1 MTLKTVLK
9 ATIAATALG
18 LGLAGT
24 TTTAQAAQELTCDS
38 NPGGYNYCR
47 TSTAA
52 GVTLLTQRSRYG
64 CYQNDTW
71 GYDSGGIWVANG
83 CSATFRIGR
92 EDKSDNTAA
101 AVGLGILALA
111 ILGAGSDNNDDGYNE
126 PPPPPP
132 PPPPQGYPGG
142 YPPPGGYPQGGYQ
155 PPPPPPPQG
164 YPPGSYQQG
173 YNQYYG
179 AATIIPCNSRK
190 NKYQFCAAPVRNYVE
205 LVQQRS
211 KSSCRFNKSWGYDR
225 KGVWVNKGCRAD
237 FAIY

>member
-1 MTLKTVLK
+1 MTVKIVLK
-9 ATIAATALG
+9 AAIAAAALSF
-18 LGLAGT
+18 GLAGT
-24 TTTAQAAQELTCDS
+24 TTTAQAAELRCDS

-52 GVTLLTQRSRYG
+52 GVVLTDQHSRYG

-92 EDKSDNTAA
+92 EEKNGDTAA

-111 ILGAGSDNNDDGYNE
+111 ILGASQNNDDGYN
-126 PPPPPP
+126 
-132 PPPPQGYPGG
+132 
-142 YPPPGGYPQGGYQ
+142 Q

-164 YPPGSYQQG
+164 YPPPGGYPPGGYPPPPPQG
-173 YNQYYG
+173 YPQGGYPGGYDNDYD

-190 NKYQFCAAPVRNYVE
+190 NKYQFCPAPVRQYVE

-225 KGVWVNKGCRAD
+225 RGVWVNKGCRAD